1 MAREEFFKNIN
12 SVISDWKNTGF
23 TFNSKTS
30 VPGLDDTNLTY
41 GNGEEKKGIEI
52 KEFRGRFSDPFIFML
67 VFSPRHSRCKHRSA
81 LLA

>member
-1 MAREEFFKNIN
+1 MAREDFFKNIN

-41 GNGEEKKGIEI
+41 GNGEEKKGI
-52 KEFRGRFSDPFIFML
+52 FIG
-67 VFSPRHSRCKHRSA
+67 A
-81 LLA
+81 

>member
-23 TFNSKTS
+23 TFNPKTS

-52 KEFRGRFSDPFIFML
+52 NTCVLFVDIRDSVQLTKDKQIRTMGKIRVP
-67 VFSPRHSRCKHRSA
+67 
-81 LLA
+81 